1 MILTCDRCGQKNR
14 LKAGNLTA
22 VVRCGKCKHTV
33 GPINHPLDADGETF
47 DEVVREAR
55 VPVLVDFWAE
65 WCGPCRMAA
74 PEVKK
79 VAEELAG
86 RALVLKVD
94 TDRYPDIAARFGVR
108 GIPNFVV
115 LRNGRTVFQQSGVV
129 PHTQMMEWLR
139 SASSDS

>member
-1 MILTCDRCGQKNR
+1 MILMCEQCGQKNR
-14 LKAGNLTA
+14 VKASDLTRR
-22 VVRCGKCKHTV
+22 VRCGKCKHAI
-33 GPINHPLDADGETF
+33 GPAARPIDADGETF
-47 DEVVREAR
+47 DEVVRDAS

-79 VAEELAG
+79 VAQEAAG

-94 TDRYPDIAARFGVR
+94 TDRYPELAERFGVR

-115 LRNGRTVFQQSGVV
+115 LRHGKTVRQQSGVV
-129 PHTQMMEWLR
+129 PHTTMLAWLD
-139 SASSDS
+139 AAMNA